1 MGAWN
6 THAFG
11 NDTACDWA
19 GGLAQTDDLSLVEA
33 AIAAVVD
40 STEGDLDASLAQEA
54 LAAAEVLARLRGHAD
69 DCNAYTEAADEWVQ
83 AKRLT
88 PPQALIR
95 SAVQA
100 VECCLGQDSELR
112 ELWDESESS
121 GQWHAEMQSLKER
134 LLAEPR
140 PLAPPIDPV
149 HRAVSEMVIV
159 GHLVRGL
166 LLQWDE
172 AGGLPAG
179 ALLAEGYK
187 CVLAGDATGRPDI
200 VLEATSRV
208 ARAATALGK
217 TPMLQD
223 LAVRDA
229 RILFREGR
237 IDDAL
242 AGLAP
247 WRRVTSPE
255 KVDARLPGLY
265 MAADDLDTTRRMYEE
280 AKAREPGQLGPR
292 IDSALLEARLGPVT
306 RARSLI
312 DEVGDMAD
320 TDLQRSF
327 VALIRGI
334 VAHREGSADAIAYL
348 LPVLQEYLGKAM
360 TGAAAAWP
368 ILAYC
373 AGWSA
378 LALERTGRAKE
389 AHALATLAEPLLVVP
404 GNRKLVA
411 DLVAAGLLPVD
422 AETRAVAPRPSAP
435 PRPEDGVIH
444 RSTREV
450 MIAGEPSQAL
460 IELHAAPP
468 RMQTRHPS
476 DAPVDHGAFQTVAVR
491 GINAMA
497 LLHSLRQDFSG
508 GSGCYPFLIGDES
521 DLDRLLHMITP
532 PADGGQAI
540 LKQAAQLDVGS
551 WVAAACDIDR
561 QPECGTSDQDEA
573 ESLDQPSAPCKVLQT
588 PYDPLERLKPLQF
601 IGLCQV
607 SDPAEVFAR
616 LGYGG
621 WNECPAPHVHVALHR
636 QWRQHVGAELAAL
649 QADVV
654 ECTVQR
660 APLAAARKAAPAVVT
675 LPSGKRIAVGA
686 NADALQDAFETSG
699 AVTLATALAEMH
711 AAYCPDT
718 IDQGPNDTLRKLAAS
733 LLESTCW
740 TFWWD

>member
-19 GGLAQTDDLSLVEA
+19 GALSDTDDLSLVEA
-33 AIAAVVD
+33 AIAAVID
-40 STEGDLDASLAQEA
+40 STEGNLSASLAQVA
-54 LAAAEVLARLRGHAD
+54 LAAAEVLARLQGHAD
-69 DCNAYTEAADEWVQ
+69 DCNAYTEAADVWVQ
-83 AKRLT
+83 AKRLL
-88 PPQALIR
+88 PPQALMR

-100 VECCLGQDSELR
+100 IDRCLGQDSELR
-112 ELWDESESS
+112 DLWDESDSS
-121 GQWHAEMQSLKER
+121 GQWHADVQSLKER

-149 HRAVSEMVIV
+149 HRAVSDMLIV
-159 GHLVRGL
+159 GQLVRAL

-172 AGGLPAG
+172 GGGLPAG
-179 ALLAEGYK
+179 ASLAEAYK

-200 VLEATSRV
+200 VLEATARM

-217 TPMLQD
+217 TSTLQD
-223 LAVRDA
+223 LAIRDA

-237 IDDAL
+237 VDDAL

-247 WRRVTSPE
+247 WRRVTSPD

-265 MAADDLDTTRRMYEE
+265 MAGDDLDTARRMYEE
-280 AKAREPGQLGPR
+280 AIASEPGQLGPR
-292 IDSALLEARLGPVT
+292 IDRALLEARLGLVAH
-306 RARSLI
+306 ARSLI

-320 TDLQRSF
+320 SDLQRGF
-327 VALIRGI
+327 VALVRGI
-334 VAHREGSADAIAYL
+334 VAHREGSADAISYL

-360 TGAAAAWP
+360 TGAAAGWP

-378 LALERTGRAKE
+378 LALDRTGRRKE
-389 AHALATLAEPLLVVP
+389 AHAIATLAEPLLVIP

-411 DLVAAGLLPVD
+411 DLVAAGLLPAD
-422 AETRAVAPRPSAP
+422 SETRAVAPRPSTP
-435 PRPEDGVIH
+435 PRREDGVIH

-460 IELHAAPP
+460 IELHAPPP
-468 RMQTRHPS
+468 RIQTRHPS

-497 LLHSLRQDFSG
+497 LLHSLRQDFSEG
-508 GSGCYPFLIGDES
+508 GGHYPFLIGDED
-521 DLDRLLHMITP
+521 DLDRLLEMITP
-532 PADGGQAI
+532 PPDGGKTI
-540 LKQAAQLDVGS
+540 LAQAAQLDVGS

-561 QPECGTSDQDEA
+561 QLECEAPDQDEPG
-573 ESLDQPSAPCKVLQT
+573 SPDQPAAPRRVLQA
-588 PYDPLERLKPLQF
+588 PYDALERLKPLQF

-636 QWRQHVGAELAAL
+636 QWREHVGADLAAL
-649 QADVV
+649 LADVV
-654 ECTVQR
+654 ECTVLR
-660 APLAAARKAAPAVVT
+660 TPLATARKAAPTLAT
-675 LPSGKRIAVGA
+675 LPSGKRIALGA

-699 AVTLATALAEMH
+699 AITMAVALAEMH

-718 IDQGPNDTLRKLAAS
+718 IDQGPNETLRSLAAS
-733 LLESTCW
+733 LLESNCW